1 MLELLPNTQKKALKR
16 EYFLRLLI
24 AVFLLLSVVGTLS
37 LVSLSP
43 SYFLSVEKEKI
54 VSQTFE
60 KLEKSNK
67 SIAEDKMLQSD
78 IKNSQEMLIL
88 LKPPE
93 RLISINGLI
102 SKIIDK
108 KNSGIRIDEIAATS
122 YKKGQ
127 YQILVKGNA
136 INRDILKSFVENLKN
151 GGLFDS
157 VDLPISNFTKIADID
172 FNITLITS
180 I

>member
-1 MLELLPNTQKKALKR
+1 MLELLPNSQKKSVKR
-16 EYFLRLLI
+16 EYFLRLL
-24 AVFLLLSVVGTLS
+24 AVVLLLLSIVGILS

-43 SYFLSVEKEKI
+43 SYFLSVEKEGI

-67 SIAEDKMLQSD
+67 SITEDKMLQSD

-93 RLISINGLI
+93 KLISINDLI

-108 KNSGIRIDEIAATS
+108 KNSSIRIDEIVATS
-122 YKKGQ
+122 YKNNQ
-127 YQILVKGNA
+127 YQILLKGNSES
-136 INRDILKSFVENLKN
+136 RDILKSFVENLKN
-151 GGLFDS
+151 SGLFES

-172 FNITLITS
+172 FDITLKTAI
-180 I
+180 